1 MPSNINKSCK
11 AVMSGPPRPQFFVAR
26 VDGSLTPMIAVDELP
41 SSIRIVGVPA
51 VITPAGTQN
60 MTSLGLKERSTECYV
75 VLPADDSVPPKSPQT
90 IAAVTEKEPALDQEG
105 PVKEYIQ
112 PLKLE
117 PAKTGENED
126 NVSEQVS
133 ANQDQGHQAVE
144 NIAGEPTSQDVESW
158 RKTVHSD
165 ALVNENRPTTA
176 VVPENGKKIYD
187 EAPAAGKNKDDEAS
201 SAGKASKSSNDSLA
215 NDNLPSKAAYGG
227 MGTRGTLGKKVYC
240 THWIRWGECDYTQQG
255 CLYKHEMPDEA
266 KLHEIGIATYP
277 RWFRLANPEMFNG
290 VTDGP
295 EWHRRPGPAPTDQ
308 LRRGPPPA
316 RPIELQS
323 YEDFRSNARPGP
335 LPVARLPVAHP
346 SHESGH
352 VIFAFDPSANTFH
365 SFGNFDNFRSDY
377 VQQANRQQFQRTPLP
392 RVVTMRS
399 PFIRQQH
406 SGFAGHSSQ
415 FNPNTSSNNSTPST
429 SRSRQSMAK
438 VTEISEDPAVGQ
450 SSSRNGHRNV
460 NFTRAI
466 TNGTHSAAHDGL
478 KQSHPQY
485 TQRPRDLDETY
496 QPLVPTPAPMQSAAE
511 TRDSATNASG
521 NRFVPAPR
529 TPPVIP
535 KRYFVPASGP
545 TNEGS
550 GSNGVDRKKAN
561 VLVDI

>member
-1 MPSNINKSCK
+1 
-11 AVMSGPPRPQFFVAR
+11 
-26 VDGSLTPMIAVDELP
+26 MIAVDELP

-51 VITPAGTQN
+51 IITPAGTQH
-60 MTSLGLKERSTECYV
+60 MTSLGLKERSTERYV
-75 VLPADDSVPPKSPQT
+75 VLPADDSVPPKSPQF
-90 IAAVTEKEPALDQEG
+90 IAAVTEKEPALEEEG
-105 PVKEYIQ
+105 PVKESIQ
-112 PLKLE
+112 PLKVE

-126 NVSEQVS
+126 KVSEQVS
-133 ANQDQGHQAVE
+133 ADHDQGHQAVE
-144 NIAGEPTSQDVESW
+144 NIADEPTSQDVESW

-176 VVPENGKKIYD
+176 VVPENGKKIHD
-187 EAPAAGKNKDDEAS
+187 EAAAAGKNTNDEAS
-201 SAGKASKSSNDSLA
+201 SAGKASKSSHDSLA

-266 KLHEIGIATYP
+266 KLQEIGIATYP

-323 YEDFRSNARPGP
+323 YEDFRANARPGP
-335 LPVARLPVAHP
+335 LPVARLPAGPP

-365 SFGNFDNFRSDY
+365 SFGNFDNFRGGY
-377 VQQANRQQFQRTPLP
+377 VQQASPQQFHRAPLP

-406 SGFAGHSSQ
+406 PRFAGHSSQ
-415 FNPNTSSNNSTPST
+415 FNPNTSTYNSPGT
-429 SRSRQSMAK
+429 SMSGQSMAK
-438 VTEISEDPAVGQ
+438 VTEISEDSAIGQ
-450 SSSRNGHRNV
+450 RNSRNGHGNA
-460 NFTRAI
+460 NFTHAI
-466 TNGTHSAAHDGL
+466 TNGTYSAANNGPQ
-478 KQSHPQY
+478 QSHHY
-485 TQRPRDLDETY
+485 TQRPRELNEKF

-511 TRDSATNASG
+511 TRDTTTNASG
-521 NRFVPAPR
+521 NRFVPAPQ

-545 TNEGS
+545 TSEGS
-550 GSNGVDRKKAN
+550 GSKGVDRKNAN
-561 VLVDI
+561 NLVDI

>member
-1 MPSNINKSCK
+1 
-11 AVMSGPPRPQFFVAR
+11 
-26 VDGSLTPMIAVDELP
+26 MIAVDELP

-51 VITPAGTQN
+51 IITPAGTQN
-60 MTSLGLKERSTECYV
+60 MTSLGLKERSTERYV
-75 VLPADDSVPPKSPQT
+75 VLSADDSVPPKSNQT
-90 IAAVTEKEPALDQEG
+90 IAAVTEKQPALEQEG

-112 PLKLE
+112 PLKVE
-117 PAKTGENED
+117 PAKKGEIEGKA
-126 NVSEQVS
+126 SEQVS
-133 ANQDQGHQAVE
+133 ANHDQGHRTVE
-144 NIAGEPTSQDVESW
+144 NMADEPTSQDVESW

-176 VVPENGKKIYD
+176 IVPENGKEKRD
-187 EAPAAGKNKDDEAS
+187 EAAAAGKNKDDEAS
-201 SAGKASKSSNDSLA
+201 SAGKASKSSHDSLA

-335 LPVARLPVAHP
+335 LPVARLPVGPP
-346 SHESGH
+346 SHASGH

-365 SFGNFDNFRSDY
+365 SFGNFNNFRSGY
-377 VQQANRQQFQRTPLP
+377 VQQANRQQIQRTPLP

-399 PFIRQQH
+399 PFMRQQH
-406 SGFAGHSSQ
+406 SGFAGHSSH
-415 FNPNTSSNNSTPST
+415 FNSSTSTNNSTAGNSM
-429 SRSRQSMAK
+429 SGQSMAK
-438 VTEISEDPAVGQ
+438 VTEISEDSGVAQ
-450 SSSRNGHRNV
+450 NYSNNGHHNA
-460 NFTRAI
+460 NFTRSI
-466 TNGTHSAAHDGL
+466 TNGSYPAANDGL
-478 KQSHPQY
+478 QQSHPQY
-485 TQRPRDLDETY
+485 TQRPRNLNEAY
-496 QPLVPTPAPMQSAAE
+496 RPLVPSPAPMQPAAE
-511 TRDSATNASG
+511 ARDSTTNALG
-521 NRFVPAPR
+521 NRFVPPPQ
-529 TPPVIP
+529 TPPTIP

-545 TNEGS
+545 TSEGS
-550 GSNGVDRKKAN
+550 GSNGADRKKAN